1 MVTPHINAEDNAFA
15 ETILLPGDPLRAKFI
30 AENFLSDLK
39 EVTNVRNMLGFT
51 GNYKE
56 KEISVMGTGMGIPSA
71 SIYAKE
77 LITEYNVKNLIRV
90 GSSGAIAENLELGD
104 IVVGIGASTD
114 SGVNRVRLDG
124 DDCSATA
131 SWDLLHR
138 FVHSAEKSNNKVH
151 VGNLFS
157 SDLFYDPRGL
167 ERFDMLRS
175 MGILAVEMEAAGL
188 YGVAAEYG
196 ANSLAVVTVSDVIR
210 GEEFKQMTSEERE
223 LGLKTMVEITLDSL

>member
-77 LITEYNVKNLIRV
+77 LITEYKVKNL
-90 GSSGAIAENLELGD
+90 SQ
-104 IVVGIGASTD
+104 T
-114 SGVNRVRLDG
+114 
-124 DDCSATA
+124 
-131 SWDLLHR
+131 LLLM
-138 FVHSAEKSNNKVH
+138 KIK
-151 VGNLFS
+151 
-157 SDLFYDPRGL
+157 
-167 ERFDMLRS
+167 
-175 MGILAVEMEAAGL
+175 
-188 YGVAAEYG
+188 
-196 ANSLAVVTVSDVIR
+196 
-210 GEEFKQMTSEERE
+210 
-223 LGLKTMVEITLDSL
+223 